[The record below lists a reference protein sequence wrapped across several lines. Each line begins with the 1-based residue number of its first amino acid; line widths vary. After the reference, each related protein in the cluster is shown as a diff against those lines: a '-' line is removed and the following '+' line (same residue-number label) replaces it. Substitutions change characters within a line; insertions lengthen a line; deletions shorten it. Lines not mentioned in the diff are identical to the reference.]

1 MEFKKTLNL
10 LNDVFTDIVVVMTQI
25 VNLADEQIKNIESS
39 SKFIDDN
46 VEKFLNDIENNIK
59 EIGGVLTKKLVKIDI
74 EQLKLDIE
82 DSTKTFMDITG
93 DLEILSLNTICQTK
107 NLGKK
112 KATISYISH
121 EIKKDSDKANVILT
135 KIKESFHNIYESV
148 KNIINFFDS
157 LKNIQMRDKEIDLE
171 SIGKLQISS
180 NVAKIM
186 EYSQFHDIFRQ
197 QLEKIDA
204 IYSNIDWNNDGLFEK
219 GQKLKFYESVIPLLK
234 EMEMDISNI
243 LEEILEA
250 IKEYLYDVNT
260 DIQNMFSKVGLVD
273 YFYRIMDKK
282 RGQLLDYL
290 DELKIKIDTLQEG
303 TENISKEINEL
314 LRFRKHFFNLTIA
327 TKIEVNRLG
336 ISSLQNLVTSMNDTY
351 NNLLALIKKMLDT
364 VNVWKEISDDLLVTI
379 QESYDTI
386 FRGQNK
392 SIDIGLNKMRDVNDS
407 VENELNTI
415 KKLLVEKDY
424 INRVKEYKKRIM
436 KSFEEMISS
445 FEMGYEKIRA
455 NLNENDMILDDFR
468 AGYESIDVE
477 KIKAGE
483 EELSTIELF

>member
-1 MEFKKTLNL
+1 MQFKKTLAL

-25 VNLADEQIKNIESS
+25 INLADEQVKNIEKS
-39 SKFIDDN
+39 SKFIDEN
-46 VEKFLNDIENNIK
+46 IEKFLNDIENNIK
-59 EIGGVLTKKLVKIDI
+59 GIGQVLTKKLVKIDI
-74 EQLKLDIE
+74 ERLKLDIE
-82 DSTKTFMDITG
+82 DSTKTFMDITS

-112 KATISYISH
+112 KAIISYISH
-121 EIKKDSDKANVILT
+121 EIKKDSDKANVILR
-135 KIKESFHNIYESV
+135 KIKESFQNIYESV
-148 KNIINFFDS
+148 KGITKFFDS
-157 LKNIQMRDKEIDLE
+157 LKNIQMRDKEIDVE
-171 SIGKLQISS
+171 SIGNLQISS

-204 IYSNIDWNNDGLFEK
+204 IYSSINWNNDGLFEK

-234 EMEMDISNI
+234 EMEIDISNT

-273 YFYRIMDKK
+273 HFYRSMDKK
-282 RGQLLDYL
+282 RGQLLNYL
-290 DELKIKIDTLQEG
+290 NELETKINALHGG

-336 ISSLQNLVTSMNDTY
+336 VSSLQNLVTSMNDTY
-351 NNLLALIKKMLDT
+351 NNLLALIKKILDT
-364 VNVWKEISDDLLVTI
+364 VKVWKEISRDLLITI
-379 QESYDTI
+379 QESYNTI
-386 FRGQNK
+386 FATKNK
-392 SIDIGLNKMRDVNDS
+392 SIDTGLNKMRDVNDK
-407 VENELNTI
+407 VENELNGI

-424 INRVKEYKKRIM
+424 INKVKEYKKQIM

-445 FEMGYEKIRA
+445 FEMGYEEIKA
-455 NLNENDMILDDFR
+455 NLNENDMALEDFK

-483 EELSTIELF
+483 EDLSSIELF

>member
-1 MEFKKTLNL
+1 MEFKRTLNL
-10 LNDVFTDIVVVMTQI
+10 LNEVFTDIVVVMTQI
-25 VNLADEQIKNIESS
+25 VNLADEQIKNIEAS
-39 SKFIDDN
+39 SKFIDEN
-46 VEKFLNDIENNIK
+46 VEKFLNNIENNIK
-59 EIGGVLTKKLVKIDI
+59 EIGEALTKKLVKIDI
-74 EQLKLDIE
+74 ERLKLDIE
-82 DSTKTFMDITG
+82 DSTKTFMDITS

-112 KATISYISH
+112 KAIISYISY

-135 KIKESFHNIYESV
+135 KIKEYFQNIYESV
-148 KNIINFFDS
+148 KSVTNFFDS
-157 LKNIQMRDKEIDLE
+157 LKNIQMRDKEVDLN

-197 QLEKIDA
+197 QLEKIEA
-204 IYSNIDWNNDGLFEK
+204 IYSTIDWNNDGLFEK

-234 EMEMDISNI
+234 EMEIDIANT

-250 IKEYLYDVNT
+250 IKEYLYEVNT

-273 YFYRIMDKK
+273 YFYRSMNKK

-290 DELKIKIDTLQEG
+290 NELKIKIDTLQEG
-303 TENISKEINEL
+303 TENISQEINEL

-336 ISSLQNLVTSMNDTY
+336 VSSLQNLVTSMTDTY
-351 NNLLALIKKMLDT
+351 NNLLALIKKILDT
-364 VNVWKEISDDLLVTI
+364 VNVWKEISDDLLITI

-386 FRGQNK
+386 FAGQNK
-392 SIDIGLNKMRDVNDS
+392 NIDIGLNKMRDVNDK
-407 VENELNTI
+407 VENELNGI

-483 EELSTIELF
+483 EDLSSIELF

>member
-39 SKFIDDN
+39 SKFIDNN

-74 EQLKLDIE
+74 ERLKLDIE
-82 DSTKTFMDITG
+82 DSTKTFMDITS

-112 KATISYISH
+112 KAIISYISH

-135 KIKESFHNIYESV
+135 KIKESFQNIYESV
-148 KNIINFFDS
+148 KSIINFFDS
-157 LKNIQMRDKEIDLE
+157 LKNIQMRDKEIDIE
-171 SIGKLQISS
+171 SIGNLQISS

-197 QLEKIDA
+197 QLEKIEA

-234 EMEMDISNI
+234 EMEMDIANT

-392 SIDIGLNKMRDVNDS
+392 SIDVGLNKMRDVNDS
-407 VENELNTI
+407 VENELNEI
-415 KKLLVEKDY
+415 KELLVEKNY

-436 KSFEEMISS
+436 RSFEEMISS

-455 NLNENDMILDDFR
+455 NLNENDMVLEEFR
-468 AGYESIDVE
+468 AGYESLDVE

-483 EELSTIELF
+483 ADLSTIELF